1 MFKVMIFESI
11 KLICQQLEEQY
22 DFIPQDRREILQ
34 KISEYISTKMLH
46 NMPTQLVYICTHNS
60 RRSHLGQIWS
70 AVAAYYYNIENVT
83 TYSGGTEATA
93 FHPNAIAALKLQ
105 GFVISTE
112 EKSSN
117 PLYKVEFARDG
128 YINCF
133 SKVYDHDL
141 NPKSEFAAI
150 MTCSDAEENCPFIPG
165 VEFKIGTTYDDPKA
179 FDGTPEESDKY
190 EERSLQIALECL
202 FVFSL
207 VKANNN

>member
-1 MFKVMIFESI
+1 MIFENV
-11 KLICQQLEEQY
+11 KLICQRLEGSFE
-22 DFIPQDRREILQ
+22 FIPPSRKEVLK
-34 KISEYISTKMLH
+34 KIVDYVSLKKQQ
-46 NMPTQLVYICTHNS
+46 NVPVQLVYICTHNS

-70 AVAAYYYNIENVT
+70 AVAAYYYGIENVT

-93 FHPNAIAALKLQ
+93 FHPNAIFALKLQ

-128 YINCF
+128 YTNCF

-190 EERSLQIALECL
+190 QERSLQIALECL
-202 FVFSL
+202 YVFSL
-207 VKANNN
+207 VKKNKF